1 LENRFGK
8 MEQNIKDF
16 GKITKLMEKVNFCI
30 LMEIFFKEIGNKIGQ
45 MVMVFTIMQMA
56 PNIKVIGLMIYSKDL
71 VI

>member
-1 LENRFGK
+1 MENRFGK

>member
-1 LENRFGK
+1 